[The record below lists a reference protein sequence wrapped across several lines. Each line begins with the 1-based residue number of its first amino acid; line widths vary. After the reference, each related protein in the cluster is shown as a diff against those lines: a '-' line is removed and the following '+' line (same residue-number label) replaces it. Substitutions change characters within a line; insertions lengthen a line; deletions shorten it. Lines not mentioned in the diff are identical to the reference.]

1 MFFAKPRL
9 SAAVINCADCP
20 ASLIS
25 GSLAF
30 VTVYPPLLLFLSV
43 SIHPS
48 ISSPP
53 PPSFSLSLRFQTRCF
68 SVSLSRGGWMSCT
81 PSLAS
86 PHPRFPPPLLS
97 ARASTAPLLS
107 PPVFPISNGRAWV
120 RAPRNWPAN
129 EPFRVKSCTGV
140 V

>member
-30 VTVYPPLLLFLSV
+30 VTVYPPPLLFLSIV
-43 SIHPS
+43 SIHLL
-48 ISSPP
+48 
-53 PPSFSLSLRFQTRCF
+53 PPSFSLSLRFQTPVCF
-68 SVSLSRGGWMSCT
+68 SVSLSRGGWRRCT
-81 PSLAS
+81 PSLLILA
-86 PHPRFPPPLLS
+86 PRPPPFVC
-97 ARASTAPLLS
+97 ACFDRPPS
-107 PPVFPISNGRAWV
+107 PSPVFPISNDGRGWCG
-120 RAPRNWPAN
+120 APRNWPAN

-140 V
+140 A